1 MTNPTE
7 TREHERILNGVLRCA
22 PCGSPMLKVGASYV
36 CPTQVDGSQS
46 TCGTKP
52 VNAHEVLELT
62 VVHIINRTINDHT
75 VEQLTG
81 IIQGEYGEKAQ
92 RSQEDLDRAEAAITA
107 LNGLK
112 NEAVHKVEHHDK
124 PYSGVAGEIERINQ
138 TSIALSYEARTS
150 RREIDRYNFVSD
162 PDRIRANAVDPD
174 TYLGSASP
182 EDTRELFEMFVK
194 SIEAGADCITIN
206 FTDNVPQTG
215 QPGQSLQEYIPL
227 R

>member
-22 PCGSPMLKVGASYV
+22 PCGSPMLKIGASYV
-36 CPTQVDGSQS
+36 CPTQVNGSQS
-46 TCGTKP
+46 PCGTKP
-52 VNAHEVLELT
+52 VNAHELLELT
-62 VVHIINRTINDHT
+62 VVHIINRTINDQT

-124 PYSGVAGEIERINQ
+124 PYREAAGEIEQLNQ

-150 RREIDRYNFVSD
+150 RREIDRYSFVSD
-162 PDRIRANAVDPD
+162 PDRIRANAVDPE

-182 EDTRELFEMFVK
+182 EDTRELFAMFVR
-194 SIEAGADCITIN
+194 SIEAGSDCITIN
-206 FTDNVPQTG
+206 FTDNVPGTS
-215 QPGQSLQEYIPL
+215 QPEQCLSDRIP
-227 R
+227 RR